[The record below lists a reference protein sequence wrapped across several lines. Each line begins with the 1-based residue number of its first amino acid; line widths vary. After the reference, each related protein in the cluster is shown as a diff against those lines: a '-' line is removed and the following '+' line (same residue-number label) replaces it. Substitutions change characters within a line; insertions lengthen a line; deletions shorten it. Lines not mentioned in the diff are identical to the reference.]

1 MKTFNAL
8 IFSLLLGSSSA
19 FTFAT
24 RAVGA
29 KAPVKAAPAK
39 VVAKAAPVKAAPVK
53 AAPVKAAPV
62 VKKVVAKAAP
72 AKVVAK
78 AAPVKA
84 APVKVVAK
92 AAPVKVVAKAAPAKA
107 AAKAAPAKA
116 APAKAAPVK
125 KVGAKAP
132 KFSFSFKA
140 PKVAKPSFSVKLPST
155 KNVKKNIAFAY
166 DDGLTDLERKQRKT
180 IPTFL
185 TGSAKSQADPSTIR
199 TDLSSVGTQ
208 YSFSPFDTAV
218 ISFVSFWALCFII
231 KAGSQ

>member
-107 AAKAAPAKA
+107 AAKA